1 MKFLSVILS
10 ILLIGRQGVYPLSQT
25 LRIKEISLKKI
36 IDSSSQSQRLFFNEE
51 KQMITISNTKIS
63 LSNKEK
69 LKIAKELQRIEDDLV
84 ILEAGNY
91 LPSNKPNKTQ
101 LGKLMKCLSKNI
113 LLSERGYKIEE

>member
-10 ILLIGRQGVYPLSQT
+10 ILLIGRQGVYPLSQA

-91 LPSNKPNKTQ
+91 LPSAK
-101 LGKLMKCLSKNI
+101 
-113 LLSERGYKIEE
+113 

>member
-1 MKFLSVILS
+1 M
-10 ILLIGRQGVYPLSQT
+10 
-25 LRIKEISLKKI
+25 
-36 IDSSSQSQRLFFNEE
+36 
-51 KQMITISNTKIS
+51 
-63 LSNKEK
+63 SNKEK

>member
-10 ILLIGRQGVYPLSQT
+10 ILLIGRQGVYPLSQA

>member
-10 ILLIGRQGVYPLSQT
+10 ILLIGRQGVYPLSQAS
-25 LRIKEISLKKI
+25 RIKEISLKKK
-36 IDSSSQSQRLFFNEE
+36 IDSSSQSQQLFFNEE

-84 ILEAGNY
+84 ILEADNY
-91 LPSNKPNKTQ
+91 LVTSQIRHNWVNQ
-101 LGKLMKCLSKNI
+101 
-113 LLSERGYKIEE
+113 

>member
-10 ILLIGRQGVYPLSQT
+10 ILLIGRQGVYPLSQA

-101 LGKLMKCLSKNI
+101 LGKLMQCLSKNI